1 MDNIG
6 DGRHNPSIA
15 NHVFGIAAPKV
26 GNLTYSA
33 VTEDRYIAVARSP
46 ASMSRPPPLQAPS
59 PGGRDRSNSSLA
71 ARLTLFRDDGERAS
85 PWPVCAVRAT
95 YALDQRVNPGPIPL
109 RSVTGV
115 SIEPN
120 VAPGRRSSSTRF
132 SCYAASA
139 RSRPS
144 LVRTARG
151 PRLPHSPGNPAKSW
165 PLIMLALHSGR
176 PTPTRRDARL
186 ALGRKP
192 LTLWHATGTAT
203 RCRRAPRRPSCSSS
217 YRRASGHRRA
227 PYRSGY
233 GRSQHRA

>member
-1 MDNIG
+1 VDNIG
-6 DGRHNPSIA
+6 DGRHNSSIA

-33 VTEDRYIAVARSP
+33 VTEDRCLAVARSL

-59 PGGRDRSNSSLA
+59 PGGRDRSNSSHA

-85 PWPVCAVRAT
+85 PGPVCAVRAT
-95 YALDQRVNPGPIPL
+95 CPGPAREP
-109 RSVTGV
+109 RSHPPPVCDRGFYWAQC
-115 SIEPN
+115 S
-120 VAPGRRSSSTRF
+120 AGRRSPSTRF
-132 SCYAASA
+132 SCNAASA

-144 LVRTARG
+144 LVRTARR

-227 PYRSGY
+227 SYRSGY
-233 GRSQHRA
+233 GRCQHRA